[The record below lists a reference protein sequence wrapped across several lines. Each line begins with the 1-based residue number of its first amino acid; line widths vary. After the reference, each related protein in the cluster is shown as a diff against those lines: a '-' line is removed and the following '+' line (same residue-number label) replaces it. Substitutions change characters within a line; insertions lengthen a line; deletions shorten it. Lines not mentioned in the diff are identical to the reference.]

1 MVFNIFPIVFIV
13 PIVAIILFY
22 CQIQLQSPFS
32 EPFSHIKRKIA
43 HTWVFPFYWKIWKTN
58 NYNLSV
64 NNSSN
69 NLQQQA
75 NYNLAI
81 CEQ

>member
-1 MVFNIFPIVFIV
+1 MPIIVRFSCKKLDFSFREYNGMVFNIFPIVFIV

-43 HTWVFPFYWKIWKTN
+43 HT
-58 NYNLSV
+58 
-64 NNSSN
+64 
-69 NLQQQA
+69 
-75 NYNLAI
+75 
-81 CEQ
+81 